1 MAMEIAEEV
10 VGLPTVILQQT
21 EPPRFIPAHPGI
33 SEIHEY
39 SCGLDGY
46 LHMSQDRRMSSS
58 VRC

>member
-21 EPPRFIPAHPGI
+21 EPPRFIPAHTGI
-33 SEIHEY
+33 LVVHEY

-46 LHMSQDRRMSSS
+46 KQMSRDRRMSSA
-58 VRC
+58 VR